1 MSLLFIQIYM
11 LVMCIMN
18 AAQYCVSSRTDQ
30 FAGLESSV
38 WLAAFLVV
46 VAIQLKK
53 GGAK

>member
-1 MSLLFIQIYM
+1 MRIIAIEIYM
-11 LVMCIMN
+11 LLMCIMN
-18 AAQYCVSSRTDQ
+18 GAQYYVSGRVDQ

-38 WLAAFLVV
+38 WLASFLVV